1 MNRILKSKFG
11 AVSAGAVLSLAAI
24 LPNSASAASDPL
36 LGEVMLVG
44 YNFCPRGWAEAAGQ
58 LLSISQNT
66 ALFSLYGTIYGGDG
80 RTTFALPDLRGRAP
94 IGVGRGPGLV
104 DYRQGSRGGA
114 ESFILSVLNMP
125 AHKHSIMATSAQ
137 VTHGGPAGKLL
148 AADNATNKYVYYS
161 DTIVDGEIATP
172 LSAMDS
178 RMVTNTGGSQAVS
191 KRSPYLAMKW
201 CVATQGVYPSRS

>member
-11 AVSAGAVLSLAAI
+11 TVSAGAVLSLAAI
-24 LPNSASAASDPL
+24 LPNPASAASDPL

-44 YNFCPRGWAEAAGQ
+44 FNFCPRGWMEAAGQ
-58 LLSISQNT
+58 LLPISQNT

-94 IGVGRGPGLV
+94 IGAGSGPGLST
-104 DYRQGSRGGA
+104 YNQGIRGGT
-114 ESFILSVLNMP
+114 EEFTLLVQNMP
-125 AHKHSIMATSAQ
+125 EHNHSIMATSAQ
-137 VTHGGPAGKLL
+137 VTKGGPAGKLL
-148 AADNATNKYVYYS
+148 AADNHTNKY
-161 DTIVDGEIATP
+161 TIYNGGSTP